1 MYNSAQWR
9 SYQTN
14 LLTKKDLYI
23 FNSYNLYLE
32 KWKKKLIKQHQQGGL
47 KIKKSGRTNN

>member
-23 FNSYNLYLE
+23 FNSYNLYLKEMEE
-32 KWKKKLIKQHQQGGL
+32 K
-47 KIKKSGRTNN
+47 TNKATPARRFKNS